1 MFFFLSSTSMY
12 YFADHNS
19 LPVAANTV
27 TELKST
33 LQFYS
38 EVVINW
44 LKNNEITVNTRK
56 RLPAIQLED
65 KLKI

>member
-1 MFFFLSSTSMY
+1 MY

-33 LQFYS
+33 LPFYS

-56 RLPAIQLED
+56 RLPAIQPED